1 MKKSLKRSSFVEGTL
16 IATIAIVFTKILGML
31 YVIPFYGMLDGKG
44 TALYGYA
51 YSIYIVFLDISSA
64 GLPIAISKIISEYSA
79 LGKNEAKVRSYKIG
93 RNIMVLIA
101 FVVWLFLFIFAR
113 QVAHVMLGNLEGG
126 NTLSDVALAIR
137 SVSFA
142 ILIVPFLSVTKGYLQ
157 GHKIINIP
165 SYSQVIE
172 QIVRITVIL
181 LGTYFVLNVIGG
193 KVTTA
198 VCISVFAA
206 FLAGLVAYI
215 YIRIKMHQDKSGS
228 IDINEKYEKDDII
241 NKEIIKKIF
250 SYAIPF
256 IIINIVGSCYNFID
270 LTLLVRT
277 MDYLKI
283 DPSLVEFASTSVTT
297 WAPKINM
304 IVTSVAMGMSTSF
317 IPTMV
322 TAYTLK
328 NWKEVNNKFNQALQI
343 LIFVS
348 LPMTVGISM
357 LATPIWSIFYGY
369 NVNGVYILALNV
381 FTGLFINIYMIAS
394 SALQGLNKFKIVYL
408 STISGFA
415 TNALLDVPLM
425 ILYSKIGIPV
435 YLGAVTASIIGY
447 SLSIMITLLS
457 LRKQCNMRYGK
468 TWRTICKM
476 IVPML
481 LMILTV
487 FGLSKIVPLNYYSRL
502 SCVVYVAIVSVI
514 GGLVYAIAAAK
525 MHLFSETFGKAMVGR
540 IVNKVT
546 FGKVKLYNDEETE

>member
-1 MKKSLKRSSFVEGTL
+1 MYCSTKALNSGLEQVLMTLRRFLCRIVRKTLHSASKLLKALDNCKFRTL

-172 QIVRITVIL
+172 QIVRISVIL
-181 LGTYFVLNVIGG
+181 LGTYFILNVIGG

-198 VCISVFAA
+198 VCVSVFAA

-215 YIRIKMHQDKSGS
+215 YIRIKIHQDKS
-228 IDINEKYEKDDII
+228 IDINKEYEKDDVS
-241 NKEIIKKIF
+241 NKEIVKKIF

-256 IIINIVGSCYNFID
+256 IIINVVGSIYNFID

-277 MDYLKI
+277 MDYLKLS
-283 DPSLVEFASTSVTT
+283 PELVEFASTSVTT

-328 NWKEVNNKFNQALQI
+328 NWKEVNNKFNQAIQI
-343 LIFVS
+343 ILLIFVIGFAS
-348 LPMTVGISM
+348 HIIIKRVLIISF
-357 LATPIWSIFYGY
+357 TSGY
-369 NVNGVYILALNV
+369 N
-381 FTGLFINIYMIAS
+381 
-394 SALQGLNKFKIVYL
+394 
-408 STISGFA
+408 
-415 TNALLDVPLM
+415 
-425 ILYSKIGIPV
+425 
-435 YLGAVTASIIGY
+435 
-447 SLSIMITLLS
+447 
-457 LRKQCNMRYGK
+457 
-468 TWRTICKM
+468 
-476 IVPML
+476 
-481 LMILTV
+481 
-487 FGLSKIVPLNYYSRL
+487 
-502 SCVVYVAIVSVI
+502 
-514 GGLVYAIAAAK
+514 
-525 MHLFSETFGKAMVGR
+525 
-540 IVNKVT
+540 
-546 FGKVKLYNDEETE
+546 

>member
-1 MKKSLKRSSFVEGTL
+1 MKKALKKSSFVEGTL
-16 IATIAIVFTKILGML
+16 IATLAIVFTKILGML

-64 GLPIAISKIISEYSA
+64 GLPIAISKIISEYST

-93 RNIMVLIA
+93 RNLMVVIA

-142 ILIVPFLSVTKGYLQ
+142 ILVVPFLSVTKGYLQ

-172 QIVRITVIL
+172 QVVRISVIL
-181 LGTYFVLNVIGG
+181 LGTYLVLNVFRGT
-193 KVTTA
+193 VTTA

-215 YIRIKMHQDKSGS
+215 YIRIKIHQDKSGN
-228 IDINEKYEKDDII
+228 IDINEKYEKDDVS
-241 NKEIIKKIF
+241 NREIIKKIF

-256 IIINIVGSCYNFID
+256 IIINIVGSTYNFVD

-277 MDYLKI
+277 MDYLKLS
-283 DPSLVEFASTSVTT
+283 PELVEFASTSVTT

-348 LPMTVGISM
+348 LPMTVGLSM
-357 LATPIWSIFYGY
+357 LAAPIWSIFYGY
-369 NVNGVYILALNV
+369 NINGIYILALNV
-381 FTGLFINIYMIAS
+381 FTGLFINIYMIVS
-394 SALQGLNKFKIVYL
+394 SALQGLNKFKTVYL
-408 STISGFA
+408 STICGFA
-415 TNALLDVPLM
+415 TNAALDVPLM

-435 YLGAVTASIIGY
+435 YLGAVTASILGY
-447 SLSIMITLLS
+447 SLSITITLLS

-468 TWRTICKM
+468 TWKTVSKM
-476 IVPML
+476 IVPMI
-481 LMILTV
+481 LMMLTV
-487 FGLSKIVPLNYYSRL
+487 YGLGKVVPVNYDSKL
-502 SCVVYVAIVSVI
+502 SCVLFVAVNSLA
-514 GGLVYAIAAAK
+514 GGLVYAAVAAK
-525 MHLFSETFGKAMVGR
+525 MKLFSETLGRPMVKR
-540 IVNKVT
+540 IVNKIT
-546 FGKVKLYNDEETE
+546 LGKIKLEDKEETN

>member
-1 MKKSLKRSSFVEGTL
+1 MEKSLKRSSFVEGTL

-64 GLPIAISKIISEYSA
+64 GLPIAISKIISEYST

-101 FVVWLFLFIFAR
+101 VAVWLFLFIFAR

-172 QIVRITVIL
+172 QVVRITVIL
-181 LGTYFVLNVIGG
+181 LGTYLVLNVFRGT
-193 KVTTA
+193 VTTA

-215 YIRIKMHQDKSGS
+215 YIRIKMHQDKSGT
-228 IDINEKYEKDDII
+228 IDINEKYERDDVS
-241 NKEIIKKIF
+241 NKEIVKKIF

-277 MDYLKI
+277 MDYLKLSP
-283 DPSLVEFASTSVTT
+283 DLVEFASTSVTT

-357 LATPIWSIFYGY
+357 LAVPIWSIFYGY

-394 SALQGLNKFKIVYL
+394 SALQGLNKFKIVYI
-408 STISGFA
+408 STICGFA
-415 TNALLDVPLM
+415 TNAALDVPLM

-435 YLGAVTASIIGY
+435 YLGAVSASIIGY
-447 SLSIMITLLS
+447 SLSIMITLIS
-457 LRKQCNMRYGK
+457 LRKECNMRYGK
-468 TWRTICKM
+468 TWRTVCKM
-476 IVPML
+476 IVPMI
-481 LMILTV
+481 LMILVV
-487 FGLSKIVPLNYYSRL
+487 FGLSKIIPLNYNSKL
-502 SCVVYVAIVSVI
+502 SCIIYVAIVSII
-514 GGLVYAIAAAK
+514 GGLVYVLVAAK
-525 MHLFSETFGKAMVGR
+525 MKLFSETFGKPMVSR
-540 IVNKVT
+540 IVKKLTFNKI
-546 FGKVKLYNDEETE
+546 KLYEGEETE

>member
-16 IATIAIVFTKILGML
+16 IATLAIVFTKLLGML

-113 QVAHVMLGNLEGG
+113 QVAHVMIGDLKGG
-126 NTLSDVALAIR
+126 NTLADVALAIR

-172 QIVRITVIL
+172 QIVRISVIL
-181 LGTYFVLNVIGG
+181 LGTYFVLNVLNG

-215 YIRIKMHQDKSGS
+215 YIRIKIHQDKS
-228 IDINEKYEKDDII
+228 IDINKEYKKDDVS

-250 SYAIPF
+250 SYAVPF
-256 IIINIVGSCYNFID
+256 IIINVVGSIYNFID

-328 NWKEVNNKFNQALQI
+328 NWTEVNNKFNQALQI

-348 LPMTVGISM
+348 LPMTIGISM

-381 FTGLFINIYMIAS
+381 FTGLFINIYMITS

-408 STISGFA
+408 STISGFV

-425 ILYSKIGIPV
+425 ILYKKIGIPV

-447 SLSIMITLLS
+447 SLSIGITLLC

-476 IVPML
+476 IVPMV
-481 LMILTV
+481 LMMLTV
-487 FGLSKIVPLNYYSRL
+487 YGLSKVIPLDYNSRL
-502 SCVVYVAIVSVI
+502 SCIIYVGIISII
-514 GGLVYAIAAAK
+514 GGLVYLLVSAK
-525 MHLFSETFGKAMVGR
+525 MHLFSETFGKPMVSR
-540 IVNKVT
+540 IVKKIT
-546 FGKVKLYNDEETE
+546 FGKIKLYEGEKTE